1 VRFGA
6 WNLIFCQAPAR
17 GERAFK
23 PLRGWLKAG
32 FPEPGVFGER
42 MVRMKKTL
50 VISLLAMMI
59 LLGQVSCGRDKASL
73 DRQYLALE
81 NVANEFSEKYR
92 GLDKIQRELMPAV
105 KHDRETQEKKYI
117 DTSEVILSHTPLMTA
132 WDKIDTLKMTIGHTQ
147 ELVGTTK
154 QVEKKHQLEFCRKR
168 IKGLESLKTQSKTA
182 LDFLKPTDP
191 QNLNP
196 YVLQQ
201 LKKAKEIM
209 SSLSALCDHAIE
221 IYQEAIKILE
231 R

>member
-1 VRFGA
+1 
-6 WNLIFCQAPAR
+6 
-17 GERAFK
+17 
-23 PLRGWLKAG
+23 
-32 FPEPGVFGER
+32 
-42 MVRMKKTL
+42 MKKAL
-50 VISLLAMMI
+50 LISLLATII
-59 LLGQVSCGRDKASL
+59 LVGHVSCARDKASL
-73 DRQYLALE
+73 DKQYRALE
-81 NVANEFSEKYR
+81 NVGTELSDKYR

-105 KHDRETQEKKYI
+105 KHDREIQEKKYTG
-117 DTSEVILSHTPLMTA
+117 TSEVVFSQPTPLMSA

-154 QVEKKHQLEFCRKR
+154 QVKKEHQLEFCRKR

-191 QNLNP
+191 QDPNP

-209 SSLSALCDHAIE
+209 SSLPALCDHAIE
-221 IYQEAIKILE
+221 IYQATIEILG